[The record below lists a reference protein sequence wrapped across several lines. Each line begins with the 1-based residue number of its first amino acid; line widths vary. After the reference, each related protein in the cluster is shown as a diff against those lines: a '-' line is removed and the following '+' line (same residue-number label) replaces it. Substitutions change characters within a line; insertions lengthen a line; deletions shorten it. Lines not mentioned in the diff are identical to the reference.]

1 MNAIHERDFYAWTQ
15 EQAALLRQGQLDR
28 LDLEHLAEEIETLGR
43 SERRELGNRLEILL
57 RHLLEWRHQPE
68 RRGKNWSITIRNQ
81 RVDIDKLLRGNPS
94 LRAQRNELF
103 AEAYADACLKAETE
117 TGLERSLFPRSCV
130 LPSIRPWTR
139 TIYPLNTTSPFNFRG
154 AKPKPRV

>member
-1 MNAIHERDFYAWTQ
+1 MAVFLLRGIHGGNGHGHEQDFYAWTQ

-43 SERRELGNRLEILL
+43 SERRELGNRLKILL

-81 RVDIDKLLRGNPS
+81 RVDIDKLLRDNPS

-130 LPSIRPWTR
+130 FTLDQTLDRDYLPD
-139 TIYPLNTTSPFNFRG
+139 
-154 AKPKPRV
+154 